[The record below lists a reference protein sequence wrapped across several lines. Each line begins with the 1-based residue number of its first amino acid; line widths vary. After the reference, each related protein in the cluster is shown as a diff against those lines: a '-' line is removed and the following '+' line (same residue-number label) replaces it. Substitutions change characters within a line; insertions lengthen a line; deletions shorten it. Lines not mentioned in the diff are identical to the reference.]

1 LVNKI
6 ITFSQKLVSN
16 DIFKYMLL
24 SLLFI
29 FGFIFR
35 LYKINIPLTDW
46 HSWRQADTASVT
58 KIYKDE
64 GLDLLRPRYHDIS
77 QIQTG
82 YFNPKGYRF
91 VEFPLFNLFHLG
103 MDAVYPGNFDA
114 AGRLVSVF
122 IGMFLIFVMFAFG
135 QKFWGFWGGFWAAF
149 FVAFNP
155 YTIYYTRVIL
165 PDPLSVTLAT
175 ASVWMFYLYFLSD
188 KKWQLFFSAILMSLA
203 LLAKPYAIFYLLPP
217 LYLAYKKFTV
227 KGLFTNIPLLIALDI
242 ALIPLFAWRAWMG
255 QGDYLVGIPHTTSWA
270 FNGDGIR
277 FRPAFW
283 RWIFGER
290 LGRLI
295 LGIWGLFPV
304 CMGLVINKI
313 KEEKE
318 TYAYLLSFFTAI
330 ILYVIIIATANV
342 KHDYYQLYL
351 IPPVALLFSRGL
363 MSLWSIKAVNSYTL
377 GIVIVFSIVM
387 MEGIG
392 LYQIKDY
399 YKINDYSIITAGKR
413 ADELLPKDALVI
425 APYNGST
432 AFLYQT
438 ERKGW
443 PVVDEGIEGMID
455 KGAQYFISSDPMSA
469 DTQNFRQKYKVVE
482 EGPEYVILD
491 LHQKVK

>member
-1 LVNKI
+1 MINKLLI
-6 ITFSQKLVSN
+6 YSQKVINS

-24 SLLFI
+24 SLVFI

-58 KIYKDE
+58 KIYKEE
-64 GLDLLRPRYHDIS
+64 GLDLLRPKYHDLS

-82 YFNPKGYRF
+82 YFNPNGYRF
-91 VEFPLFNLFHLG
+91 VEFPLFNILHLG
-103 MDAVYPGNFDA
+103 VDSLYPGRFET
-114 AGRLVSVF
+114 AGRLVSVI
-122 IGMFLIFVMFAFG
+122 IGIFLIFVMFAFG
-135 QKFWGFWGGFWAAF
+135 QKLWGFWGGFWASF
-149 FVAFNP
+149 FIAFNP
-155 YTIYYTRVIL
+155 YTVFYTRVIL
-165 PDPLSVTLAT
+165 PDPLAVFLA
-175 ASVWMFYLYFLSD
+175 AACVWTFYLYYLSD
-188 KKWQLFFSAILMSLA
+188 KRWQLFLSAIFMSLA
-203 LLAKPYAIFYLLPP
+203 LLAKPFGIFYFLP
-217 LYLAYKKFTV
+217 LIYLTYKKFGI
-227 KGLFTNIPLLIALDI
+227 KKIFSNIPLLLALDI
-242 ALIPLFAWRAWMG
+242 ALIPVLLWRAWMG
-255 QGDYLVGIPHTTSWA
+255 QGEYLVGIPHTTSWA

-304 CMGLVINKI
+304 LMGLIINKI

-318 TYAYLLSFFTAI
+318 TYGYLLSFVLAI
-330 ILYVIIIATANV
+330 VFYVIIIATANV

-351 IPPVALLFSRGL
+351 IPPLAMLFSRGL
-363 MSLWSIKAVNSYTL
+363 MALWSIKAVNRFMLS
-377 GIVIVFSIVM
+377 VIVLFTIIM

-413 ADELLPKDALVI
+413 ASEILPKNALVI

-438 ERKGW
+438 GRKGW
-443 PVVDEGIEGMID
+443 PVVDEGIDGMIE
-455 KGAQYFISSDPMSA
+455 KGAGYFVSA
-469 DTQNFRQKYKVVE
+469 DPNSMDSVNFKKIYNVVE
-482 EGPEYVILD
+482 QGSNYLILD
-491 LHQKVK
+491 LNKKLK